1 MNVKKLGILFSS
13 TLIGLLA
20 CVSIAAGAVEYVS
33 IATGGTSGTY
43 YPIGGAIAQAV
54 SKGGAIQATA
64 ETGNASV
71 ANLNLIGKG
80 EIEIGFAQNDT
91 SFWAYNG
98 LNMFKEPMKNLRT
111 VAALYPEHVQ
121 VILARDAKIGT
132 INDLKGKRVSV
143 GAAGSGVEAD
153 VRAIFEVAKL
163 QYGDMKVDHLDF
175 GATTS
180 RFKDNQIDVGFVVAG
195 FPTASIMDL
204 TTTKDVTLLSFSQ
217 DFLAQLNKAH
227 PYFVASVVP
236 ANTYRGI
243 DKDTQTPAVVAM
255 LVTHDKMPENVI
267 YEFVKNMYANLD
279 AVHASHATAKQITLE
294 KALEGVPLPVHPGAA
309 KVFKEKG
316 LTVPDLK

>member
-13 TLIGLLA
+13 AALSLLV
-20 CVSIAAGAVEYVS
+20 CGSAAWAVEYVS
-33 IATGGTSGTY
+33 IATGGTAGTY

-54 SKGGAIQATA
+54 SKGGTLQATA

-71 ANLNLIGKG
+71 ANLNLLGKG

-98 LNMFKEPMKNLRT
+98 QHMFKTPMKNLRT
-111 VAALYPEHVQ
+111 VAALYPEHIQ
-121 VILARDAKIGT
+121 VIIAKDAKISG
-132 INDLKGKRVSV
+132 IQDLKGKRVSV
-143 GAAGSGVEAD
+143 GTAGSGVEAD
-153 VRAIFEVAKL
+153 VRALFDVAKL
-163 QYGDMKVDHLDF
+163 QYSDMKVDHLDF

-204 TTTKDVTLLSFSQ
+204 ATTKDVNLLSFSQ
-217 DFLAQLNKAH
+217 DFLDQLCKSH
-227 PYFVASVVP
+227 PYFVPSVVP

-243 DKDTQTPAVVAM
+243 DQETKTPAVMAM
-255 LVTHDKMPENVI
+255 LVTHDKVSDTVI
-267 YEFVKNMYANLD
+267 YEFVKNLYGNLD

-294 KALEGVPLPVHPGAA
+294 KALDGVPLPVHPGAVKFFA
-309 KVFKEKG
+309 EKG
-316 LTVPDLK
+316 IKVPDIK